1 MSKNRDKIIVAVI
14 IISVIFL
21 FFIFSGILFGLTRS
35 AGGFDVG
42 SLGGRVAL
50 VDVKGVITSSENVVR
65 QLKKY
70 QDDGS
75 VRALVLRVDSPG
87 GGVAASQEIYDQLLK
102 FKDSGKFI
110 VVSMGSVAASGGYYI
125 ACAADSIVANPGTVI
140 GSIGVM
146 ISFPVFER
154 LMDKVGVKMEVIKS
168 GDLKDVG
175 NYARQMTPAER
186 KMLQALIEDSYD
198 QFVNVV
204 AESRDLEMDSVR
216 EFANGSVFTGR
227 QGMELGLIDRLGTLQ
242 DAIAVAGE
250 MSDLGDDPRTV
261 KERPYRRPWWD
272 LVMKLTGLDPEFLSG
287 QRSWPHLEYIY
298 GY

>member
-14 IISVIFL
+14 VVSVVFL
-21 FFIFSGILFGLTRS
+21 FFVFSGILIGLSRS
-35 AGGFDVG
+35 AGGVDLG

-50 VDVKGVITSSENVVR
+50 VDVKGEITSSEDIVR
-65 QLKKY
+65 QVKKY
-70 QDDGS
+70 QNDGS
-75 VRALVLRVDSPG
+75 VKALVLRVDTPG

-102 FKDSGKFI
+102 FRDSGKSI

-154 LMDKVGVKMEVIKS
+154 LMDKIGVKMEVIKS

-175 NYARQMTPAER
+175 NYARQMTSADKE
-186 KMLQALIEDSYD
+186 MLQALIEDSYD

-204 AESRDLEMDSVR
+204 AESRDLEVDSVR
-216 EFANGSVFTGR
+216 GFANGSVFTGR
-227 QGMELGLIDRLGTLQ
+227 QAMQLGLIDRLGTMQ

-250 MSDLGDDPRTV
+250 MADLGDDPRTV
-261 KERPYRRPWWD
+261 KERLYRRSWWD
-272 LVMKLTGLDPEFLSG
+272 LVVRFLGLDSEFLKA
-287 QRSWPHLEYIY
+287 QRSWPYLEYMY

>member
-1 MSKNRDKIIVAVI
+1 MSKNRDKVIVAIIVV
-14 IISVIFL
+14 SVVFL
-21 FFIFSGILFGLTRS
+21 FFIFSGILIGLSRS
-35 AGGFDVG
+35 AGGVDIG

-50 VDVKGVITSSENVVR
+50 VDVKGEITSSEDVVR
-65 QLKKY
+65 QVKKY
-70 QDDGS
+70 QNDGS
-75 VRALVLRVDSPG
+75 VKALVLRVDTPG

-102 FKDSGKFI
+102 FRDSGKSI

-146 ISFPVFER
+146 MSFPVFER
-154 LMDKVGVKMEVIKS
+154 LMDKIGVKMEVIKS

-175 NYARQMTPAER
+175 NYARQMTSADRE
-186 KMLQALIEDSYD
+186 MLQALIEDSYD

-204 AESRDLEMDSVR
+204 AESRDLEVDSVR

-227 QGMELGLIDRLGTLQ
+227 QAMQFGLIDRLGTMQ

-250 MSDLGDDPRTV
+250 MADLGDDPRTV
-261 KERPYRRPWWD
+261 KERLYRRPWWD
-272 LVMKLTGLDPEFLSG
+272 LVARFIGLDPEFLKV
-287 QRSWPHLEYIY
+287 QRSWPYLEYMY

>member
-1 MSKNRDKIIVAVI
+1 MGKNRDKIIVAVI

-75 VRALVLRVDSPG
+75 VKALVLRVDSPG

-102 FKDSGKFI
+102 FKDNGKFI
-110 VVSMGSVAASGGYYI
+110 VVSIGSVAASGGYYI

-175 NYARQMTPAER
+175 NYGRQMTAADRE
-186 KMLQALIEDSYD
+186 MLQALIEDSYD

-227 QGMELGLIDRLGTLQ
+227 QSMELGLIDRLGTLQ